1 MVVGFSGATYEL
13 TVFGGEG
20 FNKCSLLSP
29 QICAVLAAVSEVQ
42 LVCNCLV
49 KEVMPAFFSDV
60 CSPPSGG
67 QGTRGEGDRGRV
79 LWCLGELC
87 NDWCYDKK
95 ISWGE

>member
-1 MVVGFSGATYEL
+1 M
-13 TVFGGEG
+13 
-20 FNKCSLLSP
+20 
-29 QICAVLAAVSEVQ
+29 
-42 LVCNCLV
+42 CNCLI

-95 ISWGE
+95 IAGENELTCGLKIILSVSDHR